1 MPKTRRETLRW
12 MGTGTV
18 AVAGLSGT
26 ANARFGD
33 DEDEED
39 EPAEVRVIHASPDAP
54 AVDVFVGGDPVLED
68 VPFKTVSDYLE
79 LDPGSYDVAVAP
91 AGAGADAAVIDTD
104 VTVEGG
110 TDYTVAATG
119 RLADIQATVL
129 VDDNDD
135 DFPPLP
141 RVRVVHLSPDA
152 PAVDVAKDAFFG
164 DLELVEDLEFR
175 EESEYLDLPPLEYDL
190 SVLPAEGE
198 ESVFDF
204 SADTEVG
211 ATYTAFAVGL
221 LEPPEDTDGQEF
233 DVVLAEDVAP
243 LSDRFGRKKRE
254 S

>member
-1 MPKTRRETLRW
+1 
-12 MGTGTV
+12 MGTGTA

-26 ANARFGD
+26 ASARFGD
-33 DEDEED
+33 DEDED
-39 EPAEVRVIHASPDAP
+39 DPAEVRVIHASPDAP
-54 AVDVFVGGDPVLED
+54 AVDVFVGGNPVLED

-91 AGAGADAAVIDTD
+91 AGAGAGSAVIDTE
-104 VTVEGG
+104 VTVEAD

-152 PAVDVAKDAFFG
+152 PAVDVVKDTFFG
-164 DLELVEDLEFR
+164 DLDLVEDLEFR
-175 EESEYLDLPPLEYDL
+175 GQSEYLDLPPLEYDL
-190 SVLPAEGE
+190 SILPAGGD

-204 SADTEVG
+204 SADTDVG

-221 LEPPEDTDGQEF
+221 LEPPEDADDQAF

-243 LSDRFGRKKRE
+243 LSERFGRKKRGR
-254 S
+254 

>member
-1 MPKTRRETLRW
+1 
-12 MGTGTV
+12 MGTGTAAIV
-18 AVAGLSGT
+18 GLSGT
-26 ANARFGD
+26 ASARFGD
-33 DEDEED
+33 DEDDDD

-54 AVDVFVGGDPVLED
+54 AVDVFVGGSAVLEN

-91 AGAGADAAVIDTD
+91 AGAGVESAVIDTEL
-104 VTVEGG
+104 TVEAD

-152 PAVDVAKDAFFG
+152 PAVDVAKDSYFG
-164 DLELVEDLEFR
+164 NLELVEDLEFR
-175 EESEYLDLPPLEYDL
+175 EGSEYLDLPPLEYDL
-190 SVLPAEGE
+190 SVLPAGGE

-204 SADTEVG
+204 SADTDVG

-221 LEPPEDTDGQEF
+221 LEPPEDADEQAF
-233 DVVLAEDVAP
+233 DIVLAEDVAP
-243 LSDRFGRKKRE
+243 LSERFGRKKRDQ
-254 S
+254 